1 MAFEGILNGS
11 EVIIDNRITKNVRCR
26 KHKKKRID
34 KKWEKIYGY
43 KEVQDD
49 TKMYVFEGKLLM
61 SQRCY
66 DKLKKVFN

>member
-1 MAFEGILNGS
+1 MGFEYNLNGTPI
-11 EVIIDNRITKNVRCR
+11 VIDNYITKTVRCR

-34 KKWEKIYGY
+34 KKWEKKYGY

-49 TKMYVFEGKLLM
+49 TKVYMFEGKLFM